1 MMKKVV
7 RTISMLALFVLPAT
21 LLFSSRAFADSI
33 SINLTDPVQSGTAR
47 STVSFSATV
56 TAPDTNKGTVFL
68 NGDSFDVTTPLV
80 LNDSGFQGSPLSL
93 DPGDSFSG
101 ELFSFALPSDLP
113 TGQYI
118 GSFEILGGAD
128 GGAQDTLGTVNF
140 QVDVAPTVSAVP
152 EPESLMMLAAG
163 LPGVAVLVQR
173 KWRQTSGNRG

>member
-1 MMKKVV
+1 V
-7 RTISMLALFVLPAT
+7 TLFVTLPRFENNKRCHS
-21 LLFSSRAFADSI
+21 LYLGISDRYVRILADP
-33 SINLTDPVQSGTAR
+33 L
-47 STVSFSATV
+47 
-56 TAPDTNKGTVFL
+56 PDTNEGTVFL

-80 LNDSGFQGSPLSL
+80 LNDSGFQGSPLSQ

-101 ELFSFALPSDLP
+101 ELFSFGLPSDLP
-113 TGQYI
+113 VGQYI

-140 QVDVAPTVSAVP
+140 QVDVAPAVSAVP

-173 KWRQTSGNRG
+173 KWRQTSDNRG